1 MTFNPDSETQ
11 THGTPLGVAQD
22 ASRSN
27 QLGSP
32 HENQT
37 LHSSSSTLERP
48 RLSFD
53 QGKSWKDSEQ
63 TLNFFATEPDT
74 HEKPPITEDSKEL
87 SLSAIASP
95 PAVAAAP
102 YPPSFLGDI
111 EKQPHPHDHDEEYS
125 VEVKGARPR
134 SSSSASSVPTL
145 HELPSNLATASRVS
159 TDAYGNTYPEGG
171 KEAWLCVLGSF
182 CGLMSALG

>member
-1 MTFNPDSETQ
+1 MTFNPDIETR
-11 THGTPLGVAQD
+11 THGTPLSIAQD

-27 QLGSP
+27 QSR
-32 HENQT
+32 
-37 LHSSSSTLERP
+37 SSFSTLERP
-48 RLSFD
+48 RFSLD
-53 QGKSWKDSEQ
+53 QEKSWKDSEQ
-63 TLNFFATEPDT
+63 TLNFVATEPDS

-102 YPPSFLGDI
+102 YPPSFLSDI
-111 EKQPHPHDHDEEYS
+111 EKQPHSHGHDEESS
-125 VEVKGARPR
+125 VNGPRPR
-134 SSSSASSVPTL
+134 STSSASSVPTL

>member
-1 MTFNPDSETQ
+1 MTFHSATEPQ
-11 THGTPLGVAQD
+11 PHGTPLSVAQD

-27 QLGSP
+27 QSHSS
-32 HENQT
+32 HESDGPR
-37 LHSSSSTLERP
+37 SSSSTLDRS
-48 RLSFD
+48 RFSLD
-53 QGKSWKDSEQ
+53 QEESWKDSDN
-63 TLNFFATEPDT
+63 TLQVFTTTADIQ
-74 HEKPPITEDSKEL
+74 EKSPITEHSKGL
-87 SLSAIASP
+87 SLSAISSP

-102 YPPSFLGDI
+102 FPPSFLSDV
-111 EKQPHPHDHDEEYS
+111 EKQPHTNSHNEASS
-125 VEVKGARPR
+125 VNGPRPR
-134 SSSSASSVPTL
+134 SASSASSVPTL